1 MFVKSSQD
9 SRRINWTTTGL
20 NYVNMV
26 QERLSRAKE
35 VFRAF
40 AFLDLRIKFGRVATL
55 NHLVL
60 PVN

>member
-1 MFVKSSQD
+1 MFVKTSQD
-9 SRRINWTTTGL
+9 GRRINWTTTDL
-20 NYVNMV
+20 NYGV
-26 QERLSRAKE
+26 EEPSRAKE